1 MTTPAGP
8 IRLYTDAIARRSARA
23 GPAKRPSKGQDI
35 GEMAEPPAEA
45 ALEA

>member
-1 MTTPAGP
+1 VTEGRTGEAV
-8 IRLYTDAIARRSARA
+8 
-23 GPAKRPSKGQDI
+23 AKGEDI